1 MIVALGLAL
10 LYLTPVGGFAGESA
24 HLTSDLMA
32 AAVGLSI
39 LIMVVFNTEHP
50 PAAGTVLGLAV
61 EGWTLSAVFF
71 VLLGAVMLSVVH
83 GVLRPRLVNLF

>member
-1 MIVALGLAL
+1 MA
-10 LYLTPVGGFAGESA
+10 
-24 HLTSDLMA
+24 A

-39 LIMVVFNTEHP
+39 LIMVSINTEHP
-50 PAAGTVLGLAV
+50 PAAGTVLGLVV

-83 GVLRPRLVNLF
+83 GFLRPRLVNLF

>member
-1 MIVALGLAL
+1 
-10 LYLTPVGGFAGESA
+10 
-24 HLTSDLMA
+24 MA

-39 LIMVVFNTEHP
+39 LIMVSINTEHQ

-61 EGWTLSAVFF
+61 EGWAPSTVIF

-83 GVLRPRLVNLF
+83 AFLRRRLINLF